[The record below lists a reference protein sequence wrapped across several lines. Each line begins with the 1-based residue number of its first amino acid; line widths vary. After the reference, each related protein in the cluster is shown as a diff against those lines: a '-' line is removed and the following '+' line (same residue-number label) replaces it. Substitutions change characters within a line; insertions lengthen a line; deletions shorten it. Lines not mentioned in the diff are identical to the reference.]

1 MTECLIE
8 ILPIILYLLIFVLI
22 GFLIVLVYRAIKTLA
37 KVEAV
42 VDDVNDKS
50 KKLNGLFDIIDN
62 TADGLSQVSDM
73 VVNGVASLITGLFK
87 KNKKKKEN
95 EDE

>member
-1 MTECLIE
+1 MTEGLIE

-42 VDDVNDKS
+42 VDDVNNKS

-73 VVNGVASLITGLFK
+73 VVNGVASLIMGLFK